1 PLIWQLREYLSKL
14 RSLRTGG
21 LPQNAEYVQKIWWRI
36 SSVHEVETVW
46 PEFQEQSGRGRGR
59 HKNWSEIS
67 RSTKILGILEMC
79 MKVTSLD
86 LDLRPTKLDKQSR
99 EFTIDE
105 NEATSNIF
113 YPVSRLTKLTSLA
126 LTAPKIKS
134 KLFNEDFIVRLIRD
148 IVGGVTHG
156 MPGGVSSGSHPS

>member
-1 PLIWQLREYLSKL
+1 
-14 RSLRTGG
+14 
-21 LPQNAEYVQKIWWRI
+21 
-36 SSVHEVETVW
+36 
-46 PEFQEQSGRGRGR
+46 
-59 HKNWSEIS
+59 
-67 RSTKILGILEMC
+67 MC

-156 MPGGVSSGSHPS
+156 MPGDEMKI